1 MLDNIFWLGHDA
13 FKIKYKD
20 KVIYIDPY
28 EIKEGKEKADIIL
41 LTHPHFD
48 HTSQEDLNKII
59 KDNTIL
65 VGVYESLST
74 LGGQKRVVKVGDIIN
89 IDDIEIEMVPAYNID
104 KKFHPKA
111 NGWLGF
117 ILNVGGVKIYHAG
130 DTDRIPE
137 MKNFKV
143 NIALVPVSGTYV
155 MTVEEAV
162 LAVLDIMPD
171 IAIPMHYGSI
181 VGSEEDALKFK
192 KALEGKVRIVIK
204 ERS

>member
-28 EIKEGKEKADIIL
+28 EIKEVKEKADIIL

-48 HTSQEDLNKII
+48 HTSHKDLNKII

-74 LGGQKRVVKVGDIIN
+74 LEGKKRVVKVGDIIN

-117 ILNVGGVKIYHAG
+117 ILNFGGVKIYHAG